1 MGKSG
6 FLATLLLL
14 PTFLCVHLF
23 GGFVDGLGVNWGT
36 MATHKLPPETVVQM
50 LKDNGIKKVK
60 LFDADSK
67 TMDVLA
73 GSDLEVMVAI
83 PNDQLL
89 AMNSYDRAKEWV
101 KKNITTYNFEGGVNI
116 K

>member
-1 MGKSG
+1 MGNSW
-6 FLATLLLL
+6 FLGILF
-14 PTFLCVHLF
+14 PVFLCLYFF
-23 GGFVDGLGVNWGT
+23 GGFVSGLGVNWGT
-36 MATHKLPPETVVQM
+36 MATHKLPPKTVVQM

-60 LFDADSK
+60 LFDADSH
-67 TMDVLA
+67 TMSALA

-101 KKNITTYNFEGGVNI
+101 RRNVTRYNFNGGVNI